1 MAFKFEELGR
11 AINKIAQKL
20 NRNQSL
26 CRLLKYMDK
35 NPLSESLED
44 WDSSLSLIG
53 TNIRTIPKVRANEV
67 SEAFVIISIPSF
79 ELDDNEDFSDC
90 LIAIDVICPIDKWA
104 IDDICPRPYKIMDV
118 IYDELQNSRVTGIGT
133 LQFLSASQSVIYEE
147 VTDHQML
154 FQVTVN
160 G

>member
-35 NPLSESLED
+35 NPLDPSLAD
-44 WDSSLSLIG
+44 WDTSISLIG
-53 TNIRTIPKVRANEV
+53 SNIRTIPKVRANEV
-67 SEAFVIISIPSF
+67 SEGFVIISIPSF
-79 ELDDNEDFSDC
+79 ELDDNEDFTSC
-90 LIAIDVICPIDKWA
+90 IVAIDIICPIDKWG

-118 IYDELQNSRVTGIGT
+118 IYDDLQDSRVTGIGT
-133 LQFLSASQSVIYEE
+133 LQFLSESQSVIYEE
-147 VTDHQML
+147 VTDHQMF
-154 FQVTVN
+154 FQVSVN

>member
-20 NRNQSL
+20 NRSQTL

-35 NPLSESLED
+35 DPLSSSLDD
-44 WDSSLSLIG
+44 WDTSISLIG
-53 TNIRTIPKVRANEV
+53 NNIRTVPKVRANEV

-79 ELDDNEDFSDC
+79 ELDENEDFSAC
-90 LIAIDVICPIDKWA
+90 LVAIDVICPMEKWA
-104 IDDICPRPYKIMDV
+104 IDDICPRPYKIMDA

-133 LQFLSASQSVIYEE
+133 LQFLSESQSVIYEE
-147 VTDHQML
+147 VTDHQMI
-154 FQVTVN
+154 FQVTIN

>member
-35 NPLSESLED
+35 DPLNSSIED
-44 WDSSLSLIG
+44 WDTSISLIG

-67 SEAFVIISIPSF
+67 TEAFVIISIPSF
-79 ELDDNEDFSDC
+79 ELDDNEDFSAC

-133 LQFLSASQSVIYEE
+133 LQFLSSQQSVIYEE
-147 VTDHQML
+147 VTDHQMM